1 VNPRALLLKLG
12 PLLGLLLIFFFFLIR
27 VWTHTGLNL
36 FATAGNL
43 QTIALQSAIVGMAGL
58 GMTMII
64 VSGGIDLSM
73 GSTVALTSV
82 AAAALLKFQGWPAF
96 PAACGAVLVGGFCG
110 LVNGMLITQLRV
122 VPFIVTLGTML
133 MVRGAAKGMAHEL
146 TINPD
151 PSALDSLLDVSAVLP
166 SGVWLLAFLA
176 AGVSLLLRFTR
187 FGRHVFAVGS
197 NEAAAR
203 LCGVPITKTKVQV
216 YVLGGLFAGV
226 AGLLQYSRL
235 AMGDPTAA
243 PGLELD
249 VITAVVIGGGS
260 LAGGEGS
267 VIGTLIGAL
276 YMPTIRNGCSQM
288 GWPNWVT
295 EIVAGAIIIISV
307 ALDRLRHRRGL

>member
-1 VNPRALLLKLG
+1 MNPRALLLKLG
-12 PLLGLLLIFFFFLIR
+12 PLLGLLLIFLFFLIR

-110 LVNGMLITQLRV
+110 LINGLLITQLRV

-146 TINPD
+146 TINPR
-151 PSALDSLLDVSAVLP
+151 PERAR
-166 SGVWLLAFLA
+166 LA
-176 AGVSLLLRFTR
+176 ARRQRGA
-187 FGRHVFAVGS
+187 AVR
-197 NEAAAR
+197 R
-203 LCGVPITKTKVQV
+203 L
-216 YVLGGLFAGV
+216 
-226 AGLLQYSRL
+226 
-235 AMGDPTAA
+235 A
-243 PGLELD
+243 PGLPGRGRVAAPPLHEVRPARVRGRLER
-249 VITAVVIGGGS
+249 GGG
-260 LAGGEGS
+260 A
-267 VIGTLIGAL
+267 TL
-276 YMPTIRNGCSQM
+276 
-288 GWPNWVT
+288 
-295 EIVAGAIIIISV
+295 
-307 ALDRLRHRRGL
+307 RRADHAD